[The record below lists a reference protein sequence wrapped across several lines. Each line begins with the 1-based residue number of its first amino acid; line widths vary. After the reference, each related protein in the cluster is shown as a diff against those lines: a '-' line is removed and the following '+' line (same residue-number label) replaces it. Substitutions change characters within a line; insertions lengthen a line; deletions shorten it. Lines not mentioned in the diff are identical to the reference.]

1 MSDTESK
8 IDDVNDNN
16 IITYAILK
24 TLKNVISITQLPFS
38 IGRNSLCNLIID
50 NSSIS
55 KNHATISFDEETENF
70 VINDTSSNGT
80 YVNENKIIKNKMNIY
95 SGDTLRFGND
105 KNIYTFEKMSNNE
118 ETVIYPNTNQN
129 NENKISLVNLNSY
142 QPSKINHLFGDNI
155 LQNNKNINNNNINNN
170 NNELIEENEKL
181 KLEITN
187 LKDALNEQEKNYL
200 VDVNNKLDDINE
212 KINYNNTINDKEI
225 NNNHDMILLKKIKN
239 ELIPNWQDMSN
250 EELEEKFDIII
261 ENYKK
266 KIQFNE
272 IILNLES
279 QYNNE
284 VSNFNYVLQ
293 KYDKKLQD
301 VFKQIEQ
308 VFNGNSNDKRELSNK
323 YLLNQLNDLIN
334 QRERNLMTINQLK
347 GELIKLQ
354 TQFNIE
360 KTKNNKQNYIKE
372 QRNNENIKILN
383 KKLSKL
389 EDQLKTINKNTI
401 EQNDLYLNKTYTQN
415 FQNQNLLYPNQN
427 NFNKQTNYNT
437 QPINFTNRNMNINY
451 LNKNQNSPSFNKFF
465 VDTLNELNQKNK
477 QIDVLNSKLNKIT
490 SKYTIDAMNSYNKD
504 IPNFQNIEEYKI
516 NTISS
521 NNTEKKD
528 IILENIMD
536 NNKFE
541 EICRQKEALFKN
553 K

>member
-1 MSDTESK
+1 MSDNESK
-8 IDDVNDNN
+8 IDDVNDDN

-24 TLKNVISITQLPFS
+24 TLKNVISITQLPFN
-38 IGRNSLCNLIID
+38 IGRNSSCNLIID

-70 VINDTSSNGT
+70 VIIDKSSNGT
-80 YVNENKIIKNKMNIY
+80 YVNEIKISKNKMNLY

-155 LQNNKNINNNNINNN
+155 KHNNNNLNNINNK
-170 NNELIEENEKL
+170 NELIEENEKL
-181 KLEITN
+181 KLKITN
-187 LKDALNEQEKNYL
+187 LKEALNEQEKNYL

-212 KINYNNTINDKEI
+212 KIIYNNTINDKEI
-225 NNNHDMILLKKIKN
+225 NNNHDMIMYKKIKN

-250 EELEEKFDIII
+250 EEIEEKFDIII

-266 KIQFNE
+266 KIQYNE
-272 IILNLES
+272 IILSLES

-308 VFNGNSNDKRELSNK
+308 IFNGNSNDKRELSNK

-347 GELIKLQ
+347 GEIIKLQ

-360 KTKNNKQNYIKE
+360 KTKHNKQNYKD

-383 KKLSKL
+383 KKVVNL
-389 EDQLKTINKNTI
+389 ENQLKNINKNTI
-401 EQNDLYLNKTYTQN
+401 EQNELLNKTYSQN
-415 FQNQNLLYPNQN
+415 FQNQNLFYPNQS

-437 QPINFTNRNMNINY
+437 QPINFTNPNMNINY

-465 VDTLNELNQKNK
+465 VDTLKELNQKNK
-477 QIDVLNSKLNKIT
+477 QIDALNTKLNKIT
-490 SKYTIDAMNSYNKD
+490 SKYTIDAMNIYNKD
-504 IPNFQNIEEYKI
+504 IPNLQNIEEYKTNI
-516 NTISS
+516 ISS
-521 NNTEKKD
+521 NNPEKKD
-528 IILENIMD
+528 IILENVMD
-536 NNKFE
+536 NNRFE

>member
-1 MSDTESK
+1 MSDNESK
-8 IDDVNDNN
+8 IDDVNDDN

-24 TLKNVISITQLPFS
+24 TLKNVISITQLPFN
-38 IGRNSLCNLIID
+38 IGRNSSCNLIID

-70 VINDTSSNGT
+70 VIIDKSSNGT
-80 YVNENKIIKNKMNIY
+80 YVNEIKISKNKMNLY

-155 LQNNKNINNNNINNN
+155 KHNNNNLNNINNK
-170 NNELIEENEKL
+170 NELIEENEKL

-187 LKDALNEQEKNYL
+187 LKEALNEQEKNYL

-212 KINYNNTINDKEI
+212 KIIYNNTINDKEI

-250 EELEEKFDIII
+250 EEIEEKFDIII

-266 KIQFNE
+266 KIQYNE
-272 IILNLES
+272 IILSLES

-308 VFNGNSNDKRELSNK
+308 IFNGNSNDKRELSNK

-347 GELIKLQ
+347 GEIIKLQ

-360 KTKNNKQNYIKE
+360 KTKHNKQNYKD

-383 KKLSKL
+383 KKVVNL
-389 EDQLKTINKNTI
+389 ENQLKNINKNTI
-401 EQNDLYLNKTYTQN
+401 EQNELLNKTYSQN
-415 FQNQNLLYPNQN
+415 FQNQNLFYPNQS

-437 QPINFTNRNMNINY
+437 QPINFTNPNMNINY

-465 VDTLNELNQKNK
+465 VDTLKELNQKNK
-477 QIDVLNSKLNKIT
+477 QIDALNSKLNKIT
-490 SKYTIDAMNSYNKD
+490 SKYTIDAMNIYNKD
-504 IPNFQNIEEYKI
+504 IPNLQNIEEYKT

-521 NNTEKKD
+521 NNPEKKD
-528 IILENIMD
+528 IILENVMD
-536 NNKFE
+536 NNRFE
-541 EICRQKEALFKN
+541 EICRQKDALFKN

>member
-8 IDDVNDNN
+8 IDDINDNN

-55 KNHATISFDEETENF
+55 KNHATIFFDEETENF

-80 YVNENKIIKNKMNIY
+80 YVNENKILKNKINLY

-155 LQNNKNINNNNINNN
+155 KHNNNNLNNINNK
-170 NNELIEENEKL
+170 NELIEENEKL

-212 KINYNNTINDKEI
+212 KIIYNNTINDKEI
-225 NNNHDMILLKKIKN
+225 NNNHDMIMYKKIKN

-308 VFNGNSNDKRELSNK
+308 IFNGNSNDKRELSNK

-372 QRNNENIKILN
+372 NKGIMKI
-383 KKLSKL
+383 
-389 EDQLKTINKNTI
+389 E
-401 EQNDLYLNKTYTQN
+401 
-415 FQNQNLLYPNQN
+415 
-427 NFNKQTNYNT
+427 
-437 QPINFTNRNMNINY
+437 
-451 LNKNQNSPSFNKFF
+451 
-465 VDTLNELNQKNK
+465 
-477 QIDVLNSKLNKIT
+477 
-490 SKYTIDAMNSYNKD
+490 KY
-504 IPNFQNIEEYKI
+504 
-516 NTISS
+516 
-521 NNTEKKD
+521 
-528 IILENIMD
+528 
-536 NNKFE
+536 
-541 EICRQKEALFKN
+541 
-553 K
+553 

>member
-155 LQNNKNINNNNINNN
+155 LQNNKNINNNNTKNN

-212 KINYNNTINDKEI
+212 KIIYNNTINDKEI
-225 NNNHDMILLKKIKN
+225 NNNHDMIMYKKIKN

-250 EELEEKFDIII
+250 EEIEEKFDIII

-266 KIQFNE
+266 KIQYNE
-272 IILNLES
+272 IILSLES

-308 VFNGNSNDKRELSNK
+308 IFNGNSNDKRELSNK

-347 GELIKLQ
+347 GEIIKLQ

-360 KTKNNKQNYIKE
+360 KTKHNKQNYKDE
-372 QRNNENIKILN
+372 RNNENIKILN
-383 KKLSKL
+383 KKVVNL
-389 EDQLKTINKNTI
+389 ENQLKNINKNTI
-401 EQNDLYLNKTYTQN
+401 EQNELLNKTYSQN
-415 FQNQNLLYPNQN
+415 FQNQNLFYPNQS

-437 QPINFTNRNMNINY
+437 QPINFTNPNMNINY

-465 VDTLNELNQKNK
+465 VDTLKELNQKNK
-477 QIDVLNSKLNKIT
+477 QIDALNSKLNKIT
-490 SKYTIDAMNSYNKD
+490 SKYTIDAMNIYNKD
-504 IPNFQNIEEYKI
+504 IPNLQNIEEYKTNI
-516 NTISS
+516 ISS
-521 NNTEKKD
+521 NNPEKKD
-528 IILENIMD
+528 IILENVMD
-536 NNKFE
+536 NNRFE

>member
-1 MSDTESK
+1 MSDSESK

-24 TLKNVISITQLPFS
+24 TLKNVISITKLPFY
-38 IGRNSLCNLIID
+38 IGRNSSCNLIID

-55 KNHATISFDEETENF
+55 KNHATISFDETTENF
-70 VINDTSSNGT
+70 VITDTSSNGT
-80 YVNENKIIKNKMNIY
+80 YVNEVKISKNKINLYTN
-95 SGDTLRFGND
+95 DTLRFGND
-105 KNIYTFEKMSNNE
+105 KNIYIFEKMSNNE

-142 QPSKINHLFGDNI
+142 QPSKINHLFGENTF
-155 LQNNKNINNNNINNN
+155 QNNNNLNNN
-170 NNELIEENEKL
+170 NKNELIEENEKL

-187 LKDALNEQEKNYL
+187 LKEALNEQEKNYL

-212 KINYNNTINDKEI
+212 KIIYNNTINDKEI
-225 NNNHDMILLKKIKN
+225 NNNHDMIIYKKIKN

-250 EELEEKFDIII
+250 EEIEEKFDIII

-266 KIQFNE
+266 KIQYNE
-272 IILNLES
+272 IILSLES

-308 VFNGNSNDKRELSNK
+308 IFNGNSNDKRELSNK

-334 QRERNLMTINQLK
+334 QRERNLMTINKLK
-347 GELIKLQ
+347 GEIIKLQ

-360 KTKNNKQNYIKE
+360 KTKHNKQNYKDE
-372 QRNNENIKILN
+372 RNNENIKILN
-383 KKLSKL
+383 KKVVNL
-389 EDQLKTINKNTI
+389 ENQLKNINKNTI
-401 EQNDLYLNKTYTQN
+401 EQNELLNKTYSQN
-415 FQNQNLLYPNQN
+415 FQNQNLFYPNQS

-437 QPINFTNRNMNINY
+437 QPINFTNPNMNINY

-465 VDTLNELNQKNK
+465 VDTLKELNQKNK
-477 QIDVLNSKLNKIT
+477 QIDALNSKLNKIT
-490 SKYTIDAMNSYNKD
+490 SKYTIDAMNIYNKD
-504 IPNFQNIEEYKI
+504 IPNLQNIEEYKTNI
-516 NTISS
+516 ISS
-521 NNTEKKD
+521 NNPEKKD
-528 IILENIMD
+528 IILENVMD
-536 NNKFE
+536 NNRFE

>member
-1 MSDTESK
+1 MSDNESK
-8 IDDVNDNN
+8 IDDVNDDN

-24 TLKNVISITQLPFS
+24 TLKNVISITQLPFN
-38 IGRNSLCNLIID
+38 IGRNSSCNLIID

-70 VINDTSSNGT
+70 VIIDKSSNGT
-80 YVNENKIIKNKMNIY
+80 YVNEIKISKNKMNLY

-155 LQNNKNINNNNINNN
+155 KHNNNNLNNINNK
-170 NNELIEENEKL
+170 NELIEENEKL

-187 LKDALNEQEKNYL
+187 LKEALNEQEKNYL

-212 KINYNNTINDKEI
+212 KIIYNNTINDKEI
-225 NNNHDMILLKKIKN
+225 NNNHDMIMYKKIKN

-250 EELEEKFDIII
+250 EEIEEKFDIII

-266 KIQFNE
+266 KIQYNE
-272 IILNLES
+272 IILSLES

-308 VFNGNSNDKRELSNK
+308 IFNGNSNDKRELSNK

-347 GELIKLQ
+347 GEIIKLQ

-360 KTKNNKQNYIKE
+360 KTKHNKQNYKDE
-372 QRNNENIKILN
+372 RNNENIKILN
-383 KKLSKL
+383 KKVVNL
-389 EDQLKTINKNTI
+389 ENQLKNINKNTI
-401 EQNDLYLNKTYTQN
+401 EQNELLNKTYSQN
-415 FQNQNLLYPNQN
+415 FQNQNLFYPNQS

-451 LNKNQNSPSFNKFF
+451 LNKNKNSPSFNKFF
-465 VDTLNELNQKNK
+465 VDTLKELNQKNK
-477 QIDVLNSKLNKIT
+477 QIDALNSKLNKIT
-490 SKYTIDAMNSYNKD
+490 SKYTIDAMNIYNKD
-504 IPNFQNIEEYKI
+504 IPNLQNIEEYKTNI
-516 NTISS
+516 ISS
-521 NNTEKKD
+521 NNPEKKD
-528 IILENIMD
+528 IILENVMD
-536 NNKFE
+536 NNRFE

>member
-1 MSDTESK
+1 MSDNESK
-8 IDDVNDNN
+8 IDDVNDDN

-24 TLKNVISITQLPFS
+24 TLKNVISITQLPFN
-38 IGRNSLCNLIID
+38 IGRNSSCNLIID

-70 VINDTSSNGT
+70 VIIDKSSNGT
-80 YVNENKIIKNKMNIY
+80 YVNEIKISKNKMNLY

-155 LQNNKNINNNNINNN
+155 KHNNNNLNNINNK
-170 NNELIEENEKL
+170 NELIEENEKL

-187 LKDALNEQEKNYL
+187 LKEALNEQEKNYL

-212 KINYNNTINDKEI
+212 KIIYNNTINDKEI
-225 NNNHDMILLKKIKN
+225 NNNHDMIMYKKIKN

-250 EELEEKFDIII
+250 EEIEEKFDIII

-266 KIQFNE
+266 KIQYNE
-272 IILNLES
+272 IILSLES

-308 VFNGNSNDKRELSNK
+308 IFNGNSNDKRELSNK

-347 GELIKLQ
+347 GEIIKLQ

-360 KTKNNKQNYIKE
+360 KTKHNKQNYKDE
-372 QRNNENIKILN
+372 RNNENIKILN
-383 KKLSKL
+383 KKVVNL
-389 EDQLKTINKNTI
+389 ENQLKNINKNTI
-401 EQNDLYLNKTYTQN
+401 EQNELLNKTYSQN
-415 FQNQNLLYPNQN
+415 FQNQNLFYPNQS

-437 QPINFTNRNMNINY
+437 QPINFTNPNMNINY

-465 VDTLNELNQKNK
+465 VDTLKELNQKNK
-477 QIDVLNSKLNKIT
+477 QIDALNSKLNKIT
-490 SKYTIDAMNSYNKD
+490 SKYTIDAMNIYNKD
-504 IPNFQNIEEYKI
+504 IPNLQNIEEYKTNI
-516 NTISS
+516 ISS
-521 NNTEKKD
+521 NNPEKKD
-528 IILENIMD
+528 IILENVMD
-536 NNKFE
+536 NNRFE

>member
-1 MSDTESK
+1 MSDNESK
-8 IDDVNDNN
+8 IDDVNDDN

-24 TLKNVISITQLPFS
+24 TLKNVISITQLPFN
-38 IGRNSLCNLIID
+38 IGRNSSCNLIID

-55 KNHATISFDEETENF
+55 KNHATIAFDEETENF
-70 VINDTSSNGT
+70 VIIDKSSNGT
-80 YVNENKIIKNKMNIY
+80 YVNEIKISKNKMNLY

-155 LQNNKNINNNNINNN
+155 KHNNNNLNNINNK
-170 NNELIEENEKL
+170 NELIEENEKL

-187 LKDALNEQEKNYL
+187 LKEALNEQEKNYL

-212 KINYNNTINDKEI
+212 KIIYNNTINDKEI
-225 NNNHDMILLKKIKN
+225 NNNHDMIMYKKIKN

-250 EELEEKFDIII
+250 EEIEEKFDIII

-266 KIQFNE
+266 KIQYNE
-272 IILNLES
+272 IILSLES

-308 VFNGNSNDKRELSNK
+308 IFNGNSNDKRELSNK

-347 GELIKLQ
+347 GEIIKLQ

-360 KTKNNKQNYIKE
+360 KTKHNKQNYKDE
-372 QRNNENIKILN
+372 RNNENIKILN
-383 KKLSKL
+383 KKVVNL
-389 EDQLKTINKNTI
+389 ENQLKNINKNTI
-401 EQNDLYLNKTYTQN
+401 EQNELLNKTYSQN
-415 FQNQNLLYPNQN
+415 FQNQNLFYPNQS

-437 QPINFTNRNMNINY
+437 QPINFTNPNMNINY

-465 VDTLNELNQKNK
+465 VDTLKELNQKNK
-477 QIDVLNSKLNKIT
+477 QIDALNSKLNKIT
-490 SKYTIDAMNSYNKD
+490 SKYTIDAMNIYNKD
-504 IPNFQNIEEYKI
+504 IPNLQNIEEYKTNI
-516 NTISS
+516 ISS
-521 NNTEKKD
+521 NNPEKKD
-528 IILENIMD
+528 IILENVMD
-536 NNKFE
+536 NNRFE
-541 EICRQKEALFKN
+541 EICRQKDALFKN

>member
-1 MSDTESK
+1 MSDSESK

-24 TLKNVISITQLPFS
+24 TLKNVISITKLPFY
-38 IGRNSLCNLIID
+38 IGRNSSCNLIID

-55 KNHATISFDEETENF
+55 KNHATISFDETTENF
-70 VINDTSSNGT
+70 VITDTSSNGT
-80 YVNENKIIKNKMNIY
+80 YVNEVKISKNKINLYTN
-95 SGDTLRFGND
+95 DTLRFGND
-105 KNIYTFEKMSNNE
+105 KNIYIFEKMSNNE

-142 QPSKINHLFGDNI
+142 QPSKINHLFGENTF
-155 LQNNKNINNNNINNN
+155 QNNNNLNNN
-170 NNELIEENEKL
+170 NKNELIEENEKL

-200 VDVNNKLDDINE
+200 INVNNKLDDLNE
-212 KINYNNTINDKEI
+212 KIIYNNTINQKEI
-225 NNNHDMILLKKIKN
+225 NNNHDMILFKKIKN

-250 EELEEKFDIII
+250 EELEEKCDIII

-266 KIQFNE
+266 KNQFNE
-272 IILNLES
+272 IILSLES

-284 VSNFNYVLQ
+284 VTNFNYVLQ

-308 VFNGNSNDKRELSNK
+308 IFNGNSNDKRELSNK

-334 QRERNLMTINQLK
+334 QRERNLMTINKLK
-347 GELIKLQ
+347 GEIIKLQ
-354 TQFNIE
+354 TEFNIE

-383 KKLSKL
+383 KKLGKL
-389 EDQLKTINKNTI
+389 ENQLKNINKNSI
-401 EQNDLYLNKTYTQN
+401 EQSELHLNKTYS
-415 FQNQNLLYPNQN
+415 QNLFYPNQN
-427 NFNKQTNYNT
+427 NIINQTNKMTNYNT
-437 QPINFTNRNMNINY
+437 QPINFTNRNNMNINY
-451 LNKNQNSPSFNKFF
+451 LNKNDSPSFNKFF

-477 QIDVLNSKLNKIT
+477 QIDVLNSKINKIT
-490 SKYTIDAMNSYNKD
+490 SKYTIDAMNIYKD
-504 IPNFQNIEEYKI
+504 VPNFQNREEYKI
-516 NTISS
+516 NTIPS
-521 NNTEKKD
+521 NDHEKEN
-528 IILENIMD
+528 IILENVMD
-536 NNKFE
+536 NNRFE
-541 EICRQKEALFKN
+541 EIVRQKEALFKN

>member
-155 LQNNKNINNNNINNN
+155 LQNNKNINNNNTKNNNTKNN

-437 QPINFTNRNMNINY
+437 QPINFTNRNINI
-451 LNKNQNSPSFNKFF
+451 KSKSKF
-465 VDTLNELNQKNK
+465 
-477 QIDVLNSKLNKIT
+477 
-490 SKYTIDAMNSYNKD
+490 Y
-504 IPNFQNIEEYKI
+504 EY
-516 NTISS
+516 
-521 NNTEKKD
+521 E
-528 IILENIMD
+528 
-536 NNKFE
+536 
-541 EICRQKEALFKN
+541 
-553 K
+553 

>member
-1 MSDTESK
+1 MSDNESK
-8 IDDVNDNN
+8 IDDVNDDN

-70 VINDTSSNGT
+70 VIIDKSSNGT
-80 YVNENKIIKNKMNIY
+80 YVNEIKISKNKMNLY

-155 LQNNKNINNNNINNN
+155 KHNNNNLNNINNK
-170 NNELIEENEKL
+170 NELIEENEKL

-187 LKDALNEQEKNYL
+187 LKEALNEQEKNYL

-212 KINYNNTINDKEI
+212 KIIYNNTINDKEI
-225 NNNHDMILLKKIKN
+225 NNNHDMIMYKKIKN

-250 EELEEKFDIII
+250 EEIEEKFDIII

-266 KIQFNE
+266 KIQYNE
-272 IILNLES
+272 IILSLES

-308 VFNGNSNDKRELSNK
+308 IFNGNSNDKRELSNK

-347 GELIKLQ
+347 GEIIKLQ

-360 KTKNNKQNYIKE
+360 KTKHNKQNYKDE
-372 QRNNENIKILN
+372 RNNENIKILN
-383 KKLSKL
+383 KKVVNL
-389 EDQLKTINKNTI
+389 ENQLKNINKNTI
-401 EQNDLYLNKTYTQN
+401 EQNELLNKTYSQN
-415 FQNQNLLYPNQN
+415 FQNQNLFYPNQS

-437 QPINFTNRNMNINY
+437 QPINFTNPNMNINY

-465 VDTLNELNQKNK
+465 VDTLKELNQKNK
-477 QIDVLNSKLNKIT
+477 QIDALNSKLNKIT
-490 SKYTIDAMNSYNKD
+490 SKYTIDAMNIYNKD
-504 IPNFQNIEEYKI
+504 IPNLQNIEEYKTNI
-516 NTISS
+516 ISS
-521 NNTEKKD
+521 NNPEKKD
-528 IILENIMD
+528 IILENVMD
-536 NNKFE
+536 NNRFE